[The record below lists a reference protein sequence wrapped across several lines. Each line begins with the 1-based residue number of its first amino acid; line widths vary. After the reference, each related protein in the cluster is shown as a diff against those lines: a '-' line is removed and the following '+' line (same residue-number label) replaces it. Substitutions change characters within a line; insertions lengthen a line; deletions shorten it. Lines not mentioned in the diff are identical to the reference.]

1 MQIHYFQRYHSKEN
15 VVTSNTLLM
24 LSRLYSYDA
33 GKFFSMLN
41 LLVLGADSSPELSF
55 ELQVRGDG
63 SVPDAVIGQP
73 SFKVV
78 IETKLHNQFGKD
90 QLLKHLNSFSSEDI
104 KVLLTID
111 PQRMDRTL
119 SSELQDRDR

>member
-41 LLVLGADSSPELSF
+41 LLVLGAEH
-55 ELQVRGDG
+55 
-63 SVPDAVIGQP
+63 AI
-73 SFKVV
+73 
-78 IETKLHNQFGKD
+78 
-90 QLLKHLNSFSSEDI
+90 
-104 KVLLTID
+104 
-111 PQRMDRTL
+111 
-119 SSELQDRDR
+119 